1 MNLAEVRVVA
11 HLTTMPINLL
21 LIAWVGVGR
30 TALLPADGT
39 AGVPL
44 TLKVVAP
51 ALLLLLGVTSAVAIR
66 QRRGDEG
73 CLTPGQFGSL
83 VGCWLAL
90 AGFGFFLV
98 DTGLDPAWTA
108 SPFTQFTGGQFVA
121 LSDALTLACLY
132 GFVAAYIALLS
143 LLIRGLAGARGRTPT
158 RSWTS
163 APTELPATADTP
175 RRR

>member
-21 LIAWVGVGR
+21 LVAWVGVGR

-39 AGVPL
+39 TGVPL
-44 TLKVVAP
+44 TLMVVAP
-51 ALLLLLGVTSAVAIR
+51 ALLLLLGGTSAVAIR
-66 QRRGDEG
+66 QRRGDDG
-73 CLTPGQFGSL
+73 YLTPAQFGSL

-98 DTGLDPAWTA
+98 DTGLDTAWTA
-108 SPFTQFTGGQFVA
+108 SPFTQLTGGQFVA

-132 GFVAAYIALLS
+132 GYVAAYIALLI

-158 RSWTS
+158 RSWSSTTTEAS
-163 APTELPATADTP
+163 AAAGAAG
-175 RRR
+175 RR